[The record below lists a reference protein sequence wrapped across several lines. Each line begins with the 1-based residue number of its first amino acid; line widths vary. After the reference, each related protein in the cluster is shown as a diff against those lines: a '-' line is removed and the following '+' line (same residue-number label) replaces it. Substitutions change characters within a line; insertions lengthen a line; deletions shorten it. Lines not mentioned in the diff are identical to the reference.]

1 MYCNYSVLELGRD
14 YIAGNSDIS
23 TRKYGNKMSRMKVL
37 LTQDVPNLGL
47 AGEIHTVAGGYARNY
62 LMPRGLGILATKG
75 ALKQAEEI
83 RQSGIRRRAKER
95 ANAEAQAQVIAQHK
109 LLFAA
114 RAGENDRLYGS
125 ITSADIAEELS
136 KAVGFEIDRRRIQLE
151 HPLRDLGIYDIEL
164 RLMAE
169 VAPKF
174 KVAVVREGETWEAA
188 EARAAKPVEKSDAE
202 EAAENDY
209 E

>member
-1 MYCNYSVLELGRD
+1 
-14 YIAGNSDIS
+14 
-23 TRKYGNKMSRMKVL
+23 MKVL

-47 AGEIHTVAGGYARNY
+47 AGEIHTVAGGYARNF
-62 LMPRGLGILATKG
+62 LMPRGMGIMATKG
-75 ALKQAEEI
+75 ALKQAEDI
-83 RQSGIRRRAKER
+83 RQAGMRRRARER
-95 ANAEAQAQVIAQHK
+95 ANAEAQAQMIAQQK

-114 RAGENDRLYGS
+114 RAGDNNRLYGS
-125 ITSADIAEELS
+125 ITSADIADELS
-136 KAVGFEIDRRRIQLE
+136 KAVGFEVDRRRIQLE
-151 HPLRDLGIYDIEL
+151 QPLRDLGLYDVEL

-174 KVAVVREGETWEAA
+174 KVAVVREGEGWADA